1 MFFVHTRREIIN
13 NEGGG
18 EGGGEGGQKLKD
30 INIFFAIFRFFFC
43 LAV

>member
-18 EGGGEGGQKLKD
+18 EGGGEGGQKLK
-30 INIFFAIFRFFFC
+30 I
-43 LAV
+43 